1 MIYRHQGQASR
12 MYFDAPGVSGTAS
25 LPSAASRSDDPLLST
40 IAVADGRLSDLQTQ
54 ANAWLANA
62 QARMAVAREA
72 GAYVASVAAME
83 KRVSA
88 GGSPQQLPQP
98 LRDFA
103 VRHGLVASH
112 AAEASFD
119 AAGLQSLG
127 AKLQSLAANDGASST
142 SAQIELKRLVTRY
155 DNTLTLYNAVV
166 SKLGEIMKRLV
177 SSI

>member
-12 MYFDAPGVSGTAS
+12 MYFDAPGASGTAS
-25 LPSAASRSDDPLLST
+25 LPSSVSRSEDPLLST
-40 IAVADGRLSDLQTQ
+40 IAVADDRLSDLQTQ
-54 ANAWLANA
+54 ADAWLANA

-72 GAYVASVAAME
+72 GAFVASVNAMQ
-83 KRVSA
+83 KQVSA
-88 GGSPQQLPQP
+88 GGNPQRLPQA

-103 VRHGLVASH
+103 VHHGLVATRV
-112 AAEASFD
+112 ADASFD